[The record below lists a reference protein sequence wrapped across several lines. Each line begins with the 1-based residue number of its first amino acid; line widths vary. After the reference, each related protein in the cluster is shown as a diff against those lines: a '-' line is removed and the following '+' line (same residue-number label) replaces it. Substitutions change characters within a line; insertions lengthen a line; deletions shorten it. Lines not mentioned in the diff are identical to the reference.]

1 MKNHSYKRNQKIKKG
16 GAMHEFSNYTSGDGG
31 GAAASGALTFGQQG
45 SQQQAMVGSN
55 TIGLH
60 PQTGGNPLGLGNN
73 TLDSMKSL
81 SLLPGVP
88 GMKLGGKNKKRG
100 GNSSNL
106 AKIAVP
112 ALLTYATTM
121 IAPRS
126 RKTYKG
132 YKGSRNRFNRS
143 RKFSRRNR

>member
-1 MKNHSYKRNQKIKKG
+1 MKNPISKQKKKSEMKKG
-16 GAMHEFSNYTSGDGG
+16 GFSEFAAGNGG
-31 GAAASGALTFGQQG
+31 GAAAAGALAFGAPGNQVAAMPG
-45 SQQQAMVGSN
+45 SNALLIHNPVTGGSNMNLIEQVKMVGE
-55 TIGLH
+55 
-60 PQTGGNPLGLGNN
+60 P
-73 TLDSMKSL
+73 
-81 SLLPGVP
+81 PGIQGMVP
-88 GMKLGGKNKKRG
+88 NMKLGGKNKKRG

-132 YKGSRNRFNRS
+132 YKGSRSRFSRS

>member
-1 MKNHSYKRNQKIKKG
+1 MKTPIRKQKKNSEIKKG
-16 GAMHEFSNYTSGDGG
+16 GFSEYVAGNGG
-31 GAAASGALTFGQQG
+31 GAAASGSHAFGLPGNQVPV
-45 SQQQAMVGSN
+45 MPGSN
-55 TIGLH
+55 ALLIH
-60 PQTGGNPLGLGNN
+60 SPVSGGNMNLIEPVKMVSEVNN
-73 TLDSMKSL
+73 NAQ
-81 SLLPGVP
+81 
-88 GMKLGGKNKKRG
+88 GMMGPIKVGGKNKKCG

-132 YKGSRNRFNRS
+132 YKGSRSRFSRS
-143 RKFSRRNR
+143 RRFSRRNR